1 MSAMDNQ
8 IEGDLLTILNE
19 LKSDE
24 DEDVKYYTSR
34 AIAIKM

>member
-8 IEGDLLTILNE
+8 IESDLLAILND